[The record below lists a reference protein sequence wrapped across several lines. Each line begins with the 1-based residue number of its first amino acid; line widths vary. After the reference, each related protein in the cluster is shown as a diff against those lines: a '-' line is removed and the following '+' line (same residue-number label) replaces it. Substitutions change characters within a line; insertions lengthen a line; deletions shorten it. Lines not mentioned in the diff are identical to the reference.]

1 MLVPDWTGSTG
12 SLGCGNVHAF
22 EQGGHFG
29 SHNRDYTE
37 NERREK
43 GGVAGG
49 GRGSREEVDAKGG
62 NRPSEFP
69 WQIPCTLVT
78 VTGNVVTKHG
88 LSRNTLRCKP
98 AETGINSV
106 RTTHKDRTE
115 ERSKLITTWDLISAS
130 VGTETAA
137 VMPPDVL
144 AKTLPV

>member
-1 MLVPDWTGSTG
+1 L
-12 SLGCGNVHAF
+12 
-22 EQGGHFG
+22 
-29 SHNRDYTE
+29 
-37 NERREK
+37 
-43 GGVAGG
+43 
-49 GRGSREEVDAKGG
+49 RGEDEEAEEEVDAKGG

-88 LSRNTLRCKP
+88 LSRITLRCKP
-98 AETGINSV
+98 AEMGINSV

-115 ERSKLITTWDLISAS
+115 ERLKLITTWDLISAS

-144 AKTLPV
+144 GKTLPV